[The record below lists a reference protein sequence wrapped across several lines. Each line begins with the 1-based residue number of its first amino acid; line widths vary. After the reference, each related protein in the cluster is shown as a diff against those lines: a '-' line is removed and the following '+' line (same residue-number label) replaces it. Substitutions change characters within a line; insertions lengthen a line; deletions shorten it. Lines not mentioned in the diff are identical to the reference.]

1 MVKASVEEWLNGNE
15 TMKQYTL
22 KVEKL
27 KTDAVK
33 KAKRAFHLRK
43 IAVC

>member
-27 KTDAVK
+27 KTDD
-33 KAKRAFHLRK
+33 
-43 IAVC
+43 